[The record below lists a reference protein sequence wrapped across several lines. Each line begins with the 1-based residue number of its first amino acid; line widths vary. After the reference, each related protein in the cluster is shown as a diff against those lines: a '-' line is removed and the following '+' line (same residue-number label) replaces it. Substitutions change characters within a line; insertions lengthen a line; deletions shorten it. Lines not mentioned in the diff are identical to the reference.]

1 MFRGRYDHTL
11 DPKGRFNLPA
21 KYREILA
28 EKYND
33 QLYLV
38 SLADGQNLRI
48 YPLKEWE
55 EVEAK
60 IAQLPSMD
68 QHIDSFM
75 LQVSYYSC
83 ECTLDKAGRVL
94 IPQTLRDHVGLT
106 RDITLIGKLK
116 FIEVWDKNKLISKLE
131 ETKHQSEEF
140 RSYLAGIGI

>member
-1 MFRGRYDHTL
+1 MFRGRFDHTL
-11 DPKGRFNLPA
+11 DPKGRLNLPA

-33 QLYLV
+33 QLYLM
-38 SLADGQNLRI
+38 SLADGESLRI

-55 EVEAK
+55 DLEAK
-60 IAQLPSMD
+60 VAQFPSMN
-68 QHIDSFM
+68 QHIDNFI
-75 LQVSYYSC
+75 LQVSYFSF

-106 RDITLIGKLK
+106 RDVTLIGKLK

-131 ETKHQSEEF
+131 EIKRNTEF
-140 RSYLAGIGI
+140 RAYLAGIGI